1 MAESKSLRYRVNV
14 DSSTKGV
21 LTFSST
27 VEGEGYT
34 RDEVLFTSDLLVA
47 ELVKRYPLAVEVPK
61 EKK

>member
-1 MAESKSLRYRVNV
+1 MAESKSLRFRVNV

-27 VEGEGYT
+27 VEGEGYEM
-34 RDEVLFTSDLLVA
+34 RDVLLHSDNLVA
-47 ELVKRYPLAVEVPK
+47 ALIARYPLAKEEPK